1 MKTKL
6 SFFLVLLGVA
16 NAAVFA
22 EEDHSTHSGYSI
34 ELNWMGQVQFTST
47 NVVEVAKLA
56 DYRTNSRCSKK
67 TTESF
72 SFAGTFQSGWGTS
85 GTASLAAKIEA
96 GNAAIGAVGLGTQI
110 SGTESLSGS
119 ISFTVSDTVSTELDP
134 RTAVKQVW
142 TVTKTEITSIVLTA
156 DKHYT
161 CNSTVNNVPCL
172 WEENVGEKSAT
183 GAAQSKAEL
192 NGETSDLPNLPP
204 CV

>member
-85 GTASLAAKIEA
+85 GTASLAAKIKA
-96 GNAAIGAVGLGTQI
+96 GNAAIGAVGLGTTITSSQN
-110 SGTESLSGS
+110 LSGS
-119 ISFTVSDTVSTELDP
+119 LSFTVSDTVETELAP
-134 RTAVKQVW
+134 RTAVQQVW

-156 DKHYT
+156 DEHKT
-161 CNSTVNNVPCL
+161 CHSVVNNVPHV
-172 WEENVGEKSAT
+172 WEANEGEKSAT
-183 GAAQSKAEL
+183 GTAESEAALDGK
-192 NGETSDLPNLPP
+192 TDDLPNLPP

>member
-1 MKTKL
+1 
-6 SFFLVLLGVA
+6 
-16 NAAVFA
+16 
-22 EEDHSTHSGYSI
+22 
-34 ELNWMGQVQFTST
+34 MGQAQLTST
-47 NVVEVAKLA
+47 NVIEIEKVTQTE
-56 DYRTNSRCSKK
+56 TNGRCSKE
-67 TTESF
+67 TTASF
-72 SFAGTFQSGWGTS
+72 SFSGSYESGWSTG
-85 GTASLAAKIEA
+85 GTASVTAKIKA
-96 GNAAIGAVGLGTQI
+96 GNAAIGAVGLGTTITSSQN
-110 SGTESLSGS
+110 LSGS
-119 ISFTVSDTVSTELDP
+119 LSFTVSDTVETELAP
-134 RTAVKQVW
+134 RTAVQQVW

>member
-22 EEDHSTHSGYSI
+22 EEDHTTHSGYKL
-34 ELNWMGQVQFTST
+34 EANWMGQAQLTST
-47 NVVEVAKLA
+47 NVIEIEKVTQTE
-56 DYRTNSRCSKK
+56 TNGRCSKE
-67 TTESF
+67 TTASF
-72 SFAGTFQSGWGTS
+72 SFSGSYESGWSTG
-85 GTASLAAKIEA
+85 GTASVTAKIKA
-96 GNAAIGAVGLGTQI
+96 GNAAIGAVGLGTTITSSQN
-110 SGTESLSGS
+110 LSGS
-119 ISFTVSDTVSTELDP
+119 LSFTVSDTVSTELDP

-161 CNSTVNNVPCL
+161 CNSTVNNVPHV
-172 WEENVGEKSAT
+172 WEANEGEKSAT

>member
-1 MKTKL
+1 MKTEL

-119 ISFTVSDTVSTELDP
+119 ISFTVSDSTSTELDP
-134 RTAVKQVW
+134 RTAVKHVW
-142 TVTKTEITSIVLTA
+142 TVTHTEITSFVLTA
-156 DKHYT
+156 DEHRT
-161 CNSTVNNVPCL
+161 CNSVVNNVPCL
-172 WEENVGEKSAT
+172 WQENVGEKSAT
-183 GAAQSKAEL
+183 GVAQSKPEL
-192 NGETSDLPNLPP
+192 RGNTFDEPNLPP

>member
-22 EEDHSTHSGYSI
+22 EEDHTTHSGYKL
-34 ELNWMGQVQFTST
+34 EANWMGQAQLTST

-85 GTASLAAKIEA
+85 GTASLAAKSKLETQL
-96 GNAAIGAVGLGTQI
+96 LGPW
-110 SGTESLSGS
+110 
-119 ISFTVSDTVSTELDP
+119 D
-134 RTAVKQVW
+134 
-142 TVTKTEITSIVLTA
+142 
-156 DKHYT
+156 
-161 CNSTVNNVPCL
+161 
-172 WEENVGEKSAT
+172 
-183 GAAQSKAEL
+183 
-192 NGETSDLPNLPP
+192 
-204 CV
+204 